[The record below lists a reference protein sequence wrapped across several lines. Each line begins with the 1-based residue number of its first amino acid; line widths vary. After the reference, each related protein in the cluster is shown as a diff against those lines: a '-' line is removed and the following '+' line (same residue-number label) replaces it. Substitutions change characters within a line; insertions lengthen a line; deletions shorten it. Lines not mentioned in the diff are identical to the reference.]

1 MQEGS
6 RVVNHPE
13 AIIAVGLF
21 IRTIGSN
28 ARIPEQVEGSAAQF
42 DLWPLCGCQKE
53 TSPSQMK
60 WKQDPERES
69 VRGLWASAKGF
80 NVYYC

>member
-21 IRTIGSN
+21 IRTIASN
-28 ARIPEQVEGSAAQF
+28 ARIPEQVEGSAVQF
-42 DLWPLCGCQKE
+42 DL
-53 TSPSQMK
+53 
-60 WKQDPERES
+60 
-69 VRGLWASAKGF
+69 
-80 NVYYC
+80 